1 MATTKLHE
9 LDAEDG
15 SRAADAANTAA
26 GAANTLVDRGR
37 AVLDQVPN
45 VAAGARDA
53 LADAQEQVNGLS
65 DVGIVAA
72 SGFALGVSS
81 GLLLAGA
88 PRVFVALSAS
98 LVFLTFRSAMGRGV
112 RPTTLVN

>member
-1 MATTKLHE
+1 MAKTRLHGIE
-9 LDAEDG
+9 
-15 SRAADAANTAA
+15 ADAPG
-26 GAANTLVDRGR
+26 GAAASALADTLVERGR

-45 VAAGARDA
+45 VAAGAREA

-65 DVGIVAA
+65 DLGIVAA
-72 SGFALGVSS
+72 SGFALGVST

-88 PRVFVALSAS
+88 PRVVVGLSTV

-112 RPTTLVN
+112 RPNRLVN

>member
-1 MATTKLHE
+1 MAPTTHHE
-9 LDAEDG
+9 TDADDAPDG
-15 SRAADAANTAA
+15 ADA
-26 GAANTLVDRGR
+26 GAVVDTLVERGR

-65 DVGIVAA
+65 DMGIVAA
-72 SGFALGVSS
+72 SGFAFGVST

-88 PRVFVALSAS
+88 PRIVVGLSTV
-98 LVFLTFRSAMGRGV
+98 LVFLTVRSAMERGV
-112 RPTTLVN
+112 RPNKLVN